1 VTATHTIESAAAALR
16 EGRIRSADLVEASLT
31 AIREHGDR
39 TNAFILVDAEGARE
53 AARAADEERE
63 RGVDRGPLHGIPL
76 SIKDLIDVAGQPT
89 TAASRVRAGHVAQ
102 ADAPVVQRLRDAG
115 AVLIGK
121 TNLHEFA
128 LGTTSEDSAWG
139 PVRNPHDPSR
149 SAGGSSGGSAAA
161 VATGMG
167 LGSIGSD
174 TGGSI
179 RIPASACGIVGL
191 KPSLGD
197 VPTDGVVPLSMT
209 LDHVGPIA
217 RSVQDAAWLWAAL
230 ARAEMVRLEPPAP
243 RALTL
248 GLLDGY
254 FTALLA
260 GEVRTAFEDAVARL
274 RDAGASLSPRS
285 VIGTESI
292 IDTYV
297 SLALPEAAFWH
308 AHYLE
313 TRAEDYQPAVLSRLE
328 SGRAITAASYLKARR
343 TRLAL
348 TRAVDAALEGC
359 HALVLPTLPIV
370 APPLGAIDAAV
381 NGDAGETLPV
391 RSAMLRLTQ
400 LFNITGH
407 PAISIPIQASG
418 LPVGLQLIGR
428 RGATEQL
435 LTVARACEEAFARS
449 SGKADE
455 PSL

>member
-1 VTATHTIESAAAALR
+1 MRA
-16 EGRIRSADLVEASLT
+16 GRIRSADLVEASLT

-39 TNAFILVDAEGARE
+39 TNAFILVDAEGARA
-53 AARAADEERE
+53 AARAVDEERE
-63 RGVDRGPLHGIPL
+63 RGVDRGPLHGMPL
-76 SIKDLIDVAGQPT
+76 SIKDLIDIAGQPT
-89 TAASRVRAGHVAQ
+89 TAASRVRAGHVAY

-139 PVRNPHDPSR
+139 PVRNPYDPSR

-167 LGSIGSD
+167 LASIGSD

-179 RIPASACGIVGL
+179 RIPASACGLVGL
-191 KPSLGD
+191 KPSLGE

-217 RSVQDAAWLWAAL
+217 RSIQDAAWLWAVL
-230 ARAEMVRLEPPAP
+230 AGSEMVRIDPPAP
-243 RALTL
+243 RTLTI
-248 GLLDGY
+248 GVLDGY

-260 GEVRTAFEDAVARL
+260 GEVRTAYEHAVARL
-274 RDAGASLSPRS
+274 RDAGASMPTRS
-285 VIGTESI
+285 VIGTETI

-308 AHYLE
+308 AQYLE
-313 TRAEDYQPAVLSRLE
+313 TRAGDYQPAVLSRLE

-343 TRLAL
+343 TRQALA
-348 TRAVDAALEGC
+348 RAVDAALDGC
-359 HALVLPTLPIV
+359 HVLALPTLPIV
-370 APPLGAIDAAV
+370 APPLGAIDATV
-381 NGDAGETLPV
+381 DNDRGETLPV

-407 PAISIPIQASG
+407 PAVSIPIQTSG

-428 RGATEQL
+428 RGATEHL
-435 LTVARACEEAFARS
+435 LTVARACEEAFASLSR
-449 SGKADE
+449 KPDE
-455 PSL
+455 PFQ